1 MTLEE
6 IYLFCSAK
14 NGVSEH
20 FPFDTKTLVFKVY
33 GKMFALI
40 DVDTPDSINL
50 KCNPERAPAL
60 REQYSAVRPG
70 FHMNHKHWNTVLLN
84 QDVDNHLIKELIDH
98 SYELVYS
105 GLPKKVKDANPR

>member
-1 MTLEE
+1 
-6 IYLFCSAK
+6 
-14 NGVSEH
+14 
-20 FPFDTKTLVFKVY
+20 
-33 GKMFALI
+33 MFALI

-50 KCNPERAPAL
+50 KCNPERAQVL

-84 QDVDNHLIKELIDH
+84 QDVDNQLIKELIDH